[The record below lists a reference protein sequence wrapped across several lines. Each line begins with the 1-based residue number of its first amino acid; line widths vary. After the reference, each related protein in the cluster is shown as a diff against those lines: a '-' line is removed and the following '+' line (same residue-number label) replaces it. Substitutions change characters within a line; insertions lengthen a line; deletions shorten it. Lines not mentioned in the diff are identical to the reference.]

1 MPDARDIQL
10 AAAAFQTDERY
21 IDKDWHLVRAV
32 GLIAALGRDGVR
44 PVFSGGTSLSAA
56 WRLIPR
62 FSEDIDFKVE
72 INARSA
78 SAERRLRSTFR
89 LNVIEALSGA
99 GFVLDGTPLI
109 GNKSQ
114 FFRASFHYGPTL
126 PQALGIRPT
135 LQVEMTFS
143 GCHLPPVTKQVQSL
157 LGRTL
162 DTVPEVAAVD
172 CIDPI
177 ETAADK
183 LSALAWRAAI
193 RDRSAED
200 DDPSIVRHLHDLAAL
215 APLAGASPALP
226 GLALKIAQTDASR
239 AGRSLDGRQLL
250 ASVVPTITSD
260 AAWKREYAQFV
271 GAVSFGPQA
280 GRIGFD
286 DAVAACRELIRRI
299 LE

>member
-1 MPDARDIQL
+1 M
-10 AAAAFQTDERY
+10 
-21 IDKDWHLVRAV
+21 RAV
-32 GLIAALGRDGVR
+32 KLISSLTLQGVT

-62 FSEDIDFKVE
+62 FSEDIDFKVV
-72 INARSA
+72 IKAPSA
-78 SAERRLRSTFR
+78 SAERRLRSAFR
-89 LNVIEALSGA
+89 LNVIEALSGG

-114 FFRASFHYGPTL
+114 FFRTSFHYGPTF
-126 PQALGIRPT
+126 PQAPGIRPT

-143 GCHLPPVTKQVQSL
+143 GSHLPPVSKQVQSL

-162 DTVPEVAAVD
+162 NATPEVAAVD

-183 LSALAWRAAI
+183 LSALAWRTAS

-215 APLAGASPALP
+215 ASLTASNADFPR
-226 GLALKIAQTDASR
+226 LALMIAQADAPR
-239 AGRSLDGRQLL
+239 AGRSMGGRQLL
-250 ASVVPTITSD
+250 EAMLPAITGD
-260 AAWKREYAQFV
+260 PAWRREYEQFV
-271 GAVSFGPQA
+271 VAVSFGPR
-280 GRIGFD
+280 GEWIGFD
-286 DAVAACRELIRRI
+286 QAVAACAELVERV
-299 LE
+299 LQQ